1 MRSVLSLPL
10 LLLVACSGM
19 GKLPGVVI
27 EMYDRAKPDGMIE
40 IEAERSGAIIEIEA
54 DILIADVPKSIR
66 DAAMKELPGGQ
77 ITGAEYEIVGKS
89 RTYEVKMSKGGRDYE
104 FVYDKDVN
112 LLESE
117 KELTVQ
123 EAPKGVVEAAIASI
137 PESKF
142 KSVEVI
148 TKDGKDVYHVK
159 STLKGGTYKVIV
171 SPDAKVM
178 RRVREQR
185 AEIEIPLAD

>member
-1 MRSVLSLPL
+1 MRSILTLPL

-27 EMYDRAKPDGMIE
+27 EMYDRAKPDGTIE
-40 IEAERSGAIIEIEA
+40 IEAERSGAIVEIEA
-54 DILIADVPKSIR
+54 DILISDVPKSIR

-77 ITGAEYEIVGKS
+77 ITGAEYEVVGKS
-89 RTYEVKMSKGGRDYE
+89 RTYEVKMRKGGVNYE
-104 FVYDKDVN
+104 YVYDKDAN
-112 LLESE
+112 MLESE
-117 KELTVQ
+117 KEIRVQ
-123 EAPKGVVEAAIASI
+123 DTPKGVVEAAIASI
-137 PESKF
+137 PGSKF
-142 KSVEVI
+142 KSVEII

-159 STLKGGTYKVIV
+159 STRKGGTYKVIV
-171 SPDAKVM
+171 SPEAKVL

>member
-1 MRSVLSLPL
+1 MRNVFTLPL
-10 LLLVACSGM
+10 LLLAACAGM

-40 IEAERSGAIIEIEA
+40 IEAERNGAIVEIEA
-54 DILIADVPKSIR
+54 DIPIADLPKNIR
-66 DAAMKELPGGQ
+66 DEAMKQLPGGQ
-77 ITGAEYEIVGKS
+77 ITGAEYEVVGKA
-89 RTYEVKMSKGGRDYE
+89 RTYEVKMRKGGVNYE
-104 FVYDKDVN
+104 FVYDKDAN

-117 KELTVQ
+117 KEIRVQ
-123 EAPKGVVEAAIASI
+123 DAPKGVVEAAIASI
-137 PESKF
+137 PGSKF

-148 TKDGKDVYHVK
+148 TKGGDDVYHVK

-171 SPDAKVM
+171 SPDGKVL